1 MYLQF
6 ISELLVSPDMN
17 RSIMNCWKETEQ
29 MEEMR
34 MLKADEVAKRLGI
47 SRTSAY
53 GVIKMLNAELQEKG
67 LITRSG
73 RVSKDYFERR
83 YFGGSAGIE

>member
-1 MYLQF
+1 
-6 ISELLVSPDMN
+6 
-17 RSIMNCWKETEQ
+17 

-34 MLKADEVAKRLGI
+34 ILKADEVAKRLGI

-53 GVIKMLNAELQEKG
+53 TVIKQLNRELEEKG

-83 YFGGSAGIE
+83 FFGGSAGIE